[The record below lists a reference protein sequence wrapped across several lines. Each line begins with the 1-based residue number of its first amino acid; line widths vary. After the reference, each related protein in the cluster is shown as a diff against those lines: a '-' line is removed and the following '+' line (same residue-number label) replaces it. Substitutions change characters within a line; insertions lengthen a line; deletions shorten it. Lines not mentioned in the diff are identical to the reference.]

1 MPRHGFG
8 KKKGGYKGPVPGP
21 EGNGEANDHQQTSA
35 SQKPAKKPPLTHFL
49 CVPLVTAESRPQLQ
63 ESLGRFKDD
72 VMKPRRVDA
81 GVAYRDEQEHG
92 PDADLGDGVG
102 VAAAADGEQQAR
114 EIPGI
119 PGKGIRPVGTLHLT
133 LGVMSL
139 MSQERLQEAVSL
151 LQSLDLAEM
160 LIGEKSSD
168 PRPTTI
174 ECTTEASAQ
183 GESGDGPRSKQAR
196 SQRPPSETAAQAG
209 ETPAQDATVANS
221 AITSSGSTSVL
232 SDPLVISLKSLVSMH
247 PPRKTSILY
256 ARPED
261 PMNRLHPFCD
271 ALRALFTKKGLMV
284 EDTRPLKLHATVVNT
299 IYAKAEGR
307 HGKAHR
313 NGRGFGRQGRQ
324 SIAGCSTTVE
334 TFPGEA
340 PGAPPD
346 TSSGHGPNAR
356 APIRIDATDLLP
368 RYADFLW
375 ADGIRVG
382 KIAIC
387 KMGAKKIVGE
397 KGDVVDEEYEEVAAA
412 EIKL

>member
-72 VMKPRRVDA
+72 
-81 GVAYRDEQEHG
+81 HG

-160 LIGEKSSD
+160 LI
-168 PRPTTI
+168 
-174 ECTTEASAQ
+174 
-183 GESGDGPRSKQAR
+183 
-196 SQRPPSETAAQAG
+196 
-209 ETPAQDATVANS
+209 

-261 PMNRLHPFCD
+261 PTNRLHPFCD

-313 NGRGFGRQGRQ
+313 NGQT
-324 SIAGCSTTVE
+324 TTVE
-334 TFPGEA
+334 PFPGEA